1 MRVFQVIANSWRSRV
16 QLLEDGCEVLKAG
29 LVNSLLVK
37 GVKILCCSL
46 LLVCFEF
53 CILMIAHITP
63 IRLIVAHL
71 LGKDCL
77 DGSLQDHND
86 QPLVQRRELRFKLW
100 WWDEMTTTCCNKYVY
115 GIERESHLEHLEEH
129 RQTSSTCLTSCKTGL
144 DNQRFSVT
152 INISLENFL
161 FDSLFLHRVWAL
173 QK

>member
-1 MRVFQVIANSWRSRV
+1 MRVFQVVTDSWRSRV

-29 LVNSLLVK
+29 LVNSFPVK

-46 LLVCFEF
+46 FLVCFEF

-63 IRLIVAHL
+63 KRMIVAHL

-100 WWDEMTTTCCNKYVY
+100 WWDEMTTTCCNKYVWDRKRIRP
-115 GIERESHLEHLEEH
+115 GASRRASPDQLCLFHFLRDRIGQSKIFSHDYFPP
-129 RQTSSTCLTSCKTGL
+129 RRTSC
-144 DNQRFSVT
+144 R
-152 INISLENFL
+152 
-161 FDSLFLHRVWAL
+161 
-173 QK
+173 